1 MCVNFTNENGGHKN
15 ITGGENNILTACK
28 KAQ

>member
-15 ITGGENNILTACK
+15 ITGEEDNIRTACK
-28 KAQ
+28 MAQ